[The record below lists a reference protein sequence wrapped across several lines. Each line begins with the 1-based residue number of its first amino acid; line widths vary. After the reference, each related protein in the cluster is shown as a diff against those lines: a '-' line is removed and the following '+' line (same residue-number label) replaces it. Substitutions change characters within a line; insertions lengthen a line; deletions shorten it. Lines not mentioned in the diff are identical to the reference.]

1 MQPLVSSSG
10 MVDPGLPQQ
19 GQFIT
24 SESGPSWSVPPE
36 AIGQNFQ
43 NVAEMSFAQMEKLS
57 KRTKLAGAPAKPED
71 SLTVHSVGMLRPKQ
85 PLGAGQA
92 PQTGGSMRVIRE
104 TFVPAWSV
112 PPKVL
117 LVEDDATCQMLA
129 SKFLKVMGCTFEI
142 AQDGVEAVN
151 KMNLEKYDLVLMDI
165 VMPQMDGI
173 SATTQIR
180 QFDNST
186 PVISMTSNT
195 NQEDCIS
202 YLSNG
207 MNDILPKP
215 FSRDSVCHTYQLWEQ
230 IWLDRLTLFFFVL
243 FVFLAPRDARPL
255 LLTPQESRHSPDS
268 DFHPPASGQCG
279 RIRRGGRGWPSG
291 QEAPPRR
298 RHLAIPPSLS
308 PPSPLPL
315 PPCSCIVQVFS
326 FLFVCP
332 LRIS

>member
-230 IWLDRLTLFFFVL
+230 IWLDRLTLFFL
-243 FVFLAPRDARPL
+243 FCMFFSSARCSTTTAHTSRIKTFPRFRFPPPCFRPMWANSPRRKRMAIRPRGSAAA
-255 LLTPQESRHSPDS
+255 TPLSHSPL
-268 DFHPPASGQCG
+268 P
-279 RIRRGGRGWPSG
+279 
-291 QEAPPRR
+291 
-298 RHLAIPPSLS
+298 LPSLS
-308 PPSPLPL
+308 PPSPSL
-315 PPCSCIVQVFS
+315 
-326 FLFVCP
+326 
-332 LRIS
+332 